1 MILNGDHPNPSSLTE
16 DVHNNVHHLANL
28 LPIAA
33 NFIKGPMRTIMARI
47 NALCIQDLHIGFSGN
62 ELLPLRFDAAYSQ
75 LSPTCDLP

>member
-16 DVHNNVHHLANL
+16 DVHNNVHQFDL

-33 NFIKGPMRTIMARI
+33 TLIERHMRSITALI
-47 NALCIQDLHIGFSGN
+47 NASYIQDLRIGFNGN
-62 ELLPLRFDAAYSQ
+62 EQLPLRFDAAYSQ